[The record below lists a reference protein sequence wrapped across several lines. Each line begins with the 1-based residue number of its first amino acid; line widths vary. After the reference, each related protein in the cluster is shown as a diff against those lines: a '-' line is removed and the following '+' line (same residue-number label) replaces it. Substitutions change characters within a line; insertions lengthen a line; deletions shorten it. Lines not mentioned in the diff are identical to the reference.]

1 MAMGYICVDID
12 VDDIIDE
19 IESSD
24 MIEELESRG
33 YEIKSYDEVDEEE
46 KRPFTVTGKCFNSY
60 QLHRHLCDIVGCG
73 YHEPKQS
80 VLDKLKE
87 MM

>member
-1 MAMGYICVDID
+1 MSYINVDID
-12 VDDIIDE
+12 VDDIIGDIKSE
-19 IESSD
+19 D

-46 KRPFTVTGKCFNSY
+46 KRPFIVTGNCFNSY

-73 YHEPKQS
+73 YYESKGS
-80 VLDKLKE
+80 VLEKLKE
-87 MM
+87 LM

>member
-1 MAMGYICVDID
+1 MSYVSIDIY
-12 VDDIIDE
+12 VDDIIGDINSE
-19 IESSD
+19 D

-73 YHEPKQS
+73 YYESKGS
-80 VLDKLKE
+80 VLEKLKE
-87 MM
+87 LM